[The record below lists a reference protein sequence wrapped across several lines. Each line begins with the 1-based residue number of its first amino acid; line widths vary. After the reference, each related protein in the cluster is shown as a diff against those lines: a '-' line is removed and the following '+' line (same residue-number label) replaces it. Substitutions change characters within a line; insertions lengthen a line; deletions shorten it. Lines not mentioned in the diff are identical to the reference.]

1 MALGEQVSIRLPQG
15 AKARLQAVAAE
26 LSTRDE
32 WAARG
37 GAALSDVMRLA
48 LIKGLAELEAQHLPR
63 SEGEDAD
70 TA

>member
-15 AKARLQAVAAE
+15 AKARLQAVAE
-26 LSTRDE
+26 VLSVRDE

-48 LIKGLAELEAQHLPR
+48 LLKGLSDLE
-63 SEGEDAD
+63 SEYLTEKEAD
-70 TA
+70 DPGA

>member
-15 AKARLQAVAAE
+15 AKARLQAVATA
-26 LSTRDE
+26 LSVRDE

-48 LIKGLAELEAQHLPR
+48 LIKGLADLEAEYLT
-63 SEGEDAD
+63 SEEDN
-70 TA
+70 TSSE